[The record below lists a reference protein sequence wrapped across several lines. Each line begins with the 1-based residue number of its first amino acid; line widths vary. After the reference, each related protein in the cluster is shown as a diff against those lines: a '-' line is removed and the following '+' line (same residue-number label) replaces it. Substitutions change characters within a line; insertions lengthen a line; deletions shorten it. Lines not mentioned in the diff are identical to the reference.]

1 MKGKILNIISEVVMS
16 KEENFEIFWK
26 LLLGRRVNKK
36 KAKEVYLKIKTDL
49 TPELLAERFNKLY
62 LLTNEEKYVPH
73 PERWL
78 RNERWN
84 DELDESKIG
93 KKIYRDKE
101 GFIISEEE
109 WRKQNR

>member
-1 MKGKILNIISEVVMS
+1 MKGKILNIISEVEMS

-36 KAKEVYLKIKTDL
+36 KAKEVYLKVKTDL
-49 TPELLAERFNKLY
+49 SPATLAERFNKLY

-84 DELDESKIG
+84 DEINEKVNG
-93 KKIYRDKE
+93 EKIYRNSK
-101 GFIISEEE
+101 GYIISKEE
-109 WRKQNR
+109 WEKGE